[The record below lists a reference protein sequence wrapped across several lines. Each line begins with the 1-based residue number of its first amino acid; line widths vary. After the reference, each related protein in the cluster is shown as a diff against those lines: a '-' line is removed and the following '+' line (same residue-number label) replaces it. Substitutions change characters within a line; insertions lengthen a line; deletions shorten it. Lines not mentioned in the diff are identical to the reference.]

1 MRQPFCFSTSKIGTK
16 FPKCPLFWSMLIR
29 SVILLFFSFS
39 AFGQT
44 AAVHWA
50 DSVLSRMSQEDK
62 VRQIFLMTA
71 SPDQINP
78 VTGTIDH
85 VKAFRPGGVLIRS
98 GTPASVKKMIARLQ
112 SGSTVPLLAAIQAE
126 WGISQT
132 LDSIKP
138 LPAPAILGASSDSL
152 AFITG
157 RLVAQQMRSIGAGL
171 NIGPNVDGDVPKSSV
186 FYRYFSDDRRILYS
200 RASAYIQ
207 GIQQDGAISVLKH
220 IPGTVDG
227 NEFTGKSLLNSAR
240 VDSLSFYPFSAL
252 LKNGAGGINT
262 AWLHYSIP
270 KKNKMIPAG
279 ISREFITEVL
289 HSGYGYRGLTMTEVS
304 FLKNF
309 SPKRRGEAEK
319 LGFMAG
325 HDLLISPL
333 NPDVAL
339 RKILKLVRRN
349 TQYENQL
356 NASVKR
362 ILLAKYRTGTF
373 LKKNQVMSEELKME
387 SLSNL
392 LDFSAHAQAVTI
404 VRNNRNLIP
413 IKNLENRRF
422 IHLEFRGTSPDLHKS
437 LNRYVPFQKVSVN
450 TIADTTGLRVIQSDD
465 IVVASLSEGSGSLWK
480 SILPWLK
487 KLEKRCKLIIVH
499 SGNPYDLTEFSE
511 FSTLAE
517 GYLSKGTDKAVPQ
530 ILFGALPAIGS
541 LPFKFSNGL
550 IEPVRTGTVSRLSY
564 AVPEAAEMDAQV
576 LNEIEAIAREAID
589 SGATPGCRVLIARKG
604 MVVFDRSY
612 GWHTYDKKMPVTDE
626 SIYDLASVT
635 KVSATLQTTMRLY
648 DLGLID
654 LQKKLSFYLPE
665 LQNSNKKDFT
675 LKDIL
680 THQSGLWPY
689 IPFWTRTV
697 KDGNPMPE
705 YYSSERSAAYPFVVS
720 DGLYAQAGIRDSI
733 RTWIINARIA
743 DKKDRL
749 PFDYRYSDMG
759 FYMLQYLTESIIGQ
773 PMETFLDT
781 FLYKPLGAATT
792 GFLPLNN
799 FPSEII
805 APTEDD
811 KSFRKSLLT
820 GYVHD
825 QGSAMHGGVAGH
837 AGLFSN
843 ANDMAKLGQMWL
855 QEGYY
860 GGKYFFSPETI
871 RLFTARQY
879 QPSRRGL
886 GWDKPWPEDPKSTP
900 TGMLASPETFG
911 HTGFTGTCIWV
922 DPKYDLVYVFLSNRV
937 HPDMTNGKLINL
949 NIRTRIHDIAYK
961 SIQAFQSLNP

>member
-1 MRQPFCFSTSKIGTK
+1 
-16 FPKCPLFWSMLIR
+16 MLLR
-29 SVILLFFSFS
+29 SVVLLFISFNT
-39 AFGQT
+39 FGQI
-44 AAVHWA
+44 AAVKWA
-50 DSVLSRMSQEDK
+50 DSVLSHMSQEDK

-71 SPDQINP
+71 SPDQMNP
-78 VTGTIDH
+78 AAGTIDRI
-85 VKAFRPGGVLIRS
+85 KTFRPGGVLVRS
-98 GTPASVKKMIARLQ
+98 GTPASVKKMITRLQ
-112 SGSTVPLLAAIQAE
+112 SGSVIPLLIAIQAE
-126 WGISQT
+126 WGIAQT

-157 RLVAQQMRSIGAGL
+157 RLVANQMQSIGAGL

-186 FYRYFSDDRRILYS
+186 FYRYFSDDRRILFS
-200 RASAYIQ
+200 RASAYIRGLQ
-207 GIQQDGAISVLKH
+207 KDGAISVLKH
-220 IPGTVDG
+220 IPGAVDE
-227 NEFTGKSLLNSAR
+227 NESSGKSILKSAV

-252 LKNGAGGINT
+252 LKDGAAGINT

-279 ISREFITEVL
+279 VSREFITDAL
-289 HSGYGYRGLTMTEVS
+289 RSGYGYQGLIMTEVP
-304 FLKNF
+304 FLKNY
-309 SPKRRGEAEK
+309 SPGRRGEAEK
-319 LGFMAG
+319 LGFMSG

-333 NPDVAL
+333 NPEVAH
-339 RKILKLVRRN
+339 RKILRLVRRN

-362 ILLAKYRTGTF
+362 ILLAKYRTEVF
-373 LKKNQVMSEELKME
+373 LKTNQGATAGSTAE
-387 SLSNL
+387 SLSDL
-392 LDFSAHAQAVTI
+392 LDFSAHAQAFTVI
-404 VRNNRNLIP
+404 RNNRNLIP
-413 IKNLENRRF
+413 VKNLENRRF
-422 IHLEFRGTSPDLHKS
+422 IHLEFRGTSPELHKS
-437 LNRYVPFQKVSVN
+437 LNRYIPFQRIPVNSV
-450 TIADTTGLRVIQSDD
+450 TDTTGFKVNQYDD
-465 IVVASLSEGSGSLWK
+465 IVVASLSEGSGPLWRSL
-480 SILPWLK
+480 LPWLK
-487 KLEKRCKLIIVH
+487 KIEKNCKLIIVH
-499 SGNPYDLTEFSE
+499 CGNPYDLTEFSE
-511 FSTLAE
+511 FSTVAE
-517 GYLSKGTDKAVPQ
+517 GYLSQGTDKIVGQ
-530 ILFGALPAIGS
+530 ILFGALPAKGS
-541 LPFKFSNGL
+541 LPFKFSNSL
-550 IEPVRTGTVSRLSY
+550 IEPVRTGIVSRLSY
-564 AVPEAAEMDAQV
+564 AVPEAAEMDSRV

-589 SGATPGCRVLIARKG
+589 SGATPGCRVLIARSG
-604 MVVFDRSY
+604 MVVFDRSF
-612 GWHTYDKKMPVTDE
+612 GWHTYENKKPVTEE

-705 YYSSERSAAYPFVVS
+705 YYSSERSAAFPFVVS
-720 DGLYAQAGIRDSI
+720 KGLYAQAGIRDSI

-759 FYMLQYLTESIIGQ
+759 FYMLQYLTESILGQ
-773 PMETFLDT
+773 PMETYLDS
-781 FLYKPLGAATT
+781 FLYKPIGAATT

-799 FPSEII
+799 FTSEII

-843 ANDMAKLGQMWL
+843 ANDLAKLGQMWL

-860 GGKYFFSPETI
+860 GGKQFFSPETI

-879 QPSRRGL
+879 QLSRRGL
-886 GWDKPWPEDPKSTP
+886 GWDKPWPEDSKATP

-922 DPKYDLVYVFLSNRV
+922 DPKNELVYVFLSNRV
-937 HPDMTNGKLINL
+937 HPDMTNGKLINM